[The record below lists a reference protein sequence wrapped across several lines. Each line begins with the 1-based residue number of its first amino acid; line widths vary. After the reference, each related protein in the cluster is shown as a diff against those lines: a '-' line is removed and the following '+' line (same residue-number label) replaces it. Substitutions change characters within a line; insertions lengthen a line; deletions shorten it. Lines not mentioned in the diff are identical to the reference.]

1 MSVIIIEKATEND
14 NSGICRLCE
23 IPMAGFISLVMERAP
38 DYFVGAKIQNQQVA
52 VYVCKKVADNSVVG
66 LFSIGR
72 RNVFING
79 TPTWV
84 YYFSDL
90 RIHPDFQ
97 KSMLLI
103 RMCKFIR
110 EHEIVEENGLGHTVV
125 FSENKIM
132 TDLIARGNDELLK
145 KLSLPK
151 YSIQGKYCSY
161 MISLSKRR
169 KKRTSNLLIRKA
181 QLNDVNKMQ
190 KFFNM
195 EAKKKQWYPCYEF
208 SKLTDDYYQD
218 IHIEDFYLAF
228 NGDNLVGI
236 TGTWDQKNFKQTKV
250 FSYSPMLKKLRPAIN
265 ALSAITGGFK
275 LPPEGGKLNYF
286 TLHSIVTKNNEMG
299 IFCDLVNQIYWDN
312 YGKSFDY
319 FLCGLDNEDSLNKAF
334 DNFKTKKIIR
344 GNFYLMSFNI
354 DSQPFN
360 PSSKA
365 YYLEASRI

>member
-1 MSVIIIEKATEND
+1 MSGIIIEKATEND

-151 YSIQGKYCSY
+151 YAIYGKYCSY
-161 MISLSKRR
+161 MISLTKRR
-169 KKRTSNLLIRKA
+169 KKRMTTLLIRKA
-181 QLNDVNKMQ
+181 NINDVNKMQ
-190 KFFNM
+190 LFFND
-195 EAKKKQWYPCYEF
+195 EASKKQWYPCYEF
-208 SKLTDDYYQD
+208 SKLTADYYQD
-218 IHIEDFYLAF
+218 IDIEDFYLAF
-228 NGDNLVGI
+228 NGKDLVGI

-265 ALSAITGGFK
+265 SLSAITGGFK
-275 LPPEGGKLNYF
+275 LPPEGEKLNYF
-286 TLHSIVTKNNEMG
+286 TLHSTVTKNNQAD
-299 IFCDLVNQIYWDN
+299 IFCDLVEQIYRDN
-312 YGKSFDY
+312 YRKSYDY
-319 FLCGLDNEDSLNKAF
+319 FLCGLDKEDPLNIAF

-344 GNFYLMSFNI
+344 GNFYLVSFHLDN
-354 DSQPFN
+354 QPFN